1 MTVELVFDQSQSQIT
16 RYNND
21 LKILLDLAARSESV
35 IKRQWSETTTA
46 ERESNLQYSVG
57 KRQKEFIRVSG
68 KFYFNGTDKSQGTLQ
83 KALNT
88 GDLGVGTFNDDDR
101 LVNLFIDSV
110 DTGADSFTVSGD
122 RRRRVDLDSTI
133 VVLNSTGNDDVY
145 NPTGVSFDPA
155 SNSTTISVS
164 ENVSDSTADGFI
176 STGIFTVN
184 EQLAWLED
192 FIDQNIGAPQHVL
205 KAPRYDSERNQFS
218 AVKGKQCVVE
228 EVATPK
234 TAGFTT
240 AKYNLT
246 LRAGRPV

>member
-1 MTVELVFDQSQSQIT
+1 MTVELVFDQSESSSN
-16 RYNND
+16 RYSND
-21 LKILLDLAARSESV
+21 IKMLLDLAKRSESV

-46 ERESNLQYSVG
+46 ERESNLQYSVA
-57 KRQKEFIRVSG
+57 KRQKEFVRVSG

-88 GDLGVGTFNDDDR
+88 GDLGVGIFNDDDR
-101 LVNLFIDSV
+101 LVDLFIDSV

-122 RRRRVDLDSTI
+122 RRRRVDLNSTI
-133 VVLNSTGNDDVY
+133 AVVNSTGNDDVY
-145 NPTGVSFDPA
+145 NPTSVSFDSV
-155 SNSTTISVS
+155 SNETIISVS
-164 ENVSDSTADGFI
+164 GNVSDSTADGLI
-176 STGIFTVN
+176 STGIHTVD

-192 FIDQNIGAPQHVL
+192 FINQNIGVPQHVL

-228 EVATPK
+228 EVGTPK
-234 TAGFTT
+234 RAGFTT